1 MQKFLLKK
9 VYHLAWHIFHSFS
22 VLYPENPSEEEQSDF
37 KNFLLSMKSNLKLF
51 CSTCGGNSKDIFIES
66 YNIDIDFVAQ
76 DLKNEIIQLF
86 VKIEVNL
93 SEQKQSGYSIF
104 SEGVGIFEFDK
115 DLQLSD
121 NDKFNF
127 IYISGLSI
135 CINSLRAI
143 ITNVTS
149 YAPFGKYSLP
159 SIDINELLIAKG
171 IIKPKPTK

>member
-1 MQKFLLKK
+1 MLAKK
-9 VYHLAWHIFHSFS
+9 SPFIL
-22 VLYPENPSEEEQSDF
+22 
-37 KNFLLSMKSNLKLF
+37 KNFLLLKQSIEF
-51 CSTCGGNSKDIFIES
+51 SPPSENIAVNIPDVFES

-93 SEQKQSGYSIF
+93 SEQKLSGYSIF

-115 DLQLSD
+115 NLQLTD

-149 YAPFGKYSLP
+149 HAPFGKYSLP
-159 SIDINELLIAKG
+159 SIDINDLLIAKG
-171 IIKPKPTK
+171 IIKPKPAK